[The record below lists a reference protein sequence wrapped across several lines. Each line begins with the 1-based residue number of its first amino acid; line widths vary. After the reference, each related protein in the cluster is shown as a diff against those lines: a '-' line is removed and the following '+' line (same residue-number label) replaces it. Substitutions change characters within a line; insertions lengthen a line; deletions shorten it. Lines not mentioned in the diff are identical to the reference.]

1 MRLGLILGDQ
11 LTHDLAS
18 LRVLDPKV
26 DRLIMA
32 EVRDEATYVK
42 HHKQKI
48 ALLFSAMRHFAQELR
63 DAGWK
68 VDYYEYNSQGNFKSL
83 LDVVAHYAKE
93 YSAERLVL
101 TQCGEYRLQNA
112 MDREWSKTLGIP
124 VDVYG
129 DDRFIATTKEFA
141 DWADGRKQLRMEYF
155 YREMRRKTGYLMKDG
170 EPEGEQWNYDAD
182 NRKKWDG
189 KTPFPNP
196 PTFERDDI
204 DREVIKLVEE
214 NFDDHPGSLDEFHWA
229 TTRAQASTALG
240 FFIQHCLTNFGD
252 FQDAMVRGEKA
263 LFHSL
268 LSPYLNCGLLTAKQV
283 CDAAQRAWDE
293 DRAPLNAVEGFIRQ
307 IIGWREYVRGIYWLH
322 MPRYAKQNTLKNK
335 RSLPRYYW
343 DGDTKMACMSDCF
356 KNTFDHAYAHHIQ
369 RLMVTGNFALL
380 TGIKPEEICDWYLA
394 VYADAYDWVELPNT
408 LGMVMHADGGY
419 LGSKPYAASGN
430 YIHKMSD
437 YCSQCHY
444 SVKTQVEED
453 SCPFNSLY
461 WHFIDRHRDDFKN
474 NHRMGM
480 IYRTLDKMKDDK
492 KDRIIARADDLLSRL
507 DDL

>member
-1 MRLGLILGDQ
+1 MRFGLILGDQ

-63 DAGWK
+63 DAGWQ

-112 MDREWSKTLGIP
+112 MDREWSKALNIP
-124 VDVYG
+124 VEVYG

-155 YREMRRKTGYLMKDG
+155 YREMRRKTGYLMKDD
-170 EPEGEQWNYDAD
+170 EPEGGQWNYDAD

-214 NFDDHPGSLDEFHWA
+214 NFDDHPGSLEEFHWA